1 MGYQALLYFVAQ
13 HPIGTAPKPQ
23 HSSDNV
29 LQLNW
34 WRVGQAEAAGKE
46 R

>member
-1 MGYQALLYFVAQ
+1 VGYQALLYFIAQ
-13 HPIGTAPKPQ
+13 HPIGAGPKAQ
-23 HSSDNV
+23 HSSDNI
-29 LQLNW
+29 LQFNC